1 MGYEAKPVFFYEPS
15 NSTPQIKEVMESFL
29 KSWLSRHSS
38 TDELKLYHYTTLEGL
53 KGILNS
59 RSIWLTHASTLND
72 PLELKYGEELI
83 LNLIDKS
90 NSMEND
96 ENIKHL
102 LKHLSDFVKS
112 FNTVTYQSYVAC
124 FCESENLLSQWRAYG
139 DRGGGF
145 NLGFRFRSNTK
156 FYHTTDDT
164 EKDSHVI
171 LRKMIYDVD
180 DQSKLISD
188 YISSII
194 KGSSNAL
201 KQFRENGE
209 IPIAWPAIAATE
221 CVNILLDLM
230 LSFKNPVFKEENE
243 WRLIKGRLTNFKPE
257 QLKFRETKDGLI
269 PYIEAYMVAEENGKS
284 LFPLSSIKFGPILDY
299 ESTLSSLQ
307 LFLSKESVSSGKIII
322 NAGDVCINGAGY
334 VLRK

>member
-1 MGYEAKPVFFYEPS
+1 
-15 NSTPQIKEVMESFL
+15 
-29 KSWLSRHSS
+29 
-38 TDELKLYHYTTLEGL
+38 
-53 KGILNS
+53 
-59 RSIWLTHASTLND
+59 
-72 PLELKYGEELI
+72 
-83 LNLIDKS
+83 
-90 NSMEND
+90 
-96 ENIKHL
+96 
-102 LKHLSDFVKS
+102 
-112 FNTVTYQSYVAC
+112 
-124 FCESENLLSQWRAYG
+124 
-139 DRGGGF
+139 
-145 NLGFRFRSNTK
+145 
-156 FYHTTDDT
+156 
-164 EKDSHVI
+164 
-171 LRKMIYDVD
+171 MIYDVD